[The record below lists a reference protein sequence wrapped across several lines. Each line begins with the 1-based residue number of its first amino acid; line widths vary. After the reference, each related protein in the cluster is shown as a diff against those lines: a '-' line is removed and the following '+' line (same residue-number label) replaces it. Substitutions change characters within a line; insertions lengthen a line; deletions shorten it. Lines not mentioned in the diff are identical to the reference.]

1 MSKPHIKFD
10 HSKPLLSETLS
21 FTILLSMLWILFS
34 FKEFPCKPND
44 PLHPLDCLNLS
55 WADFNTTIAII
66 GPAVTAQLALTI
78 ASFAPDETCN
88 TAVREHLSRMRDTA
102 GYIAFG
108 LWGLQASLALICLLD
123 ATSNPERSS
132 GPPLVTIFLLTLT
145 LFLTVVIADTRGQK
159 EWEMEF
165 ERLRRQFRYRRRDL
179 ARTHKLR
186 PQGERWAAASAL
198 REFLSL
204 FGLTCLVPFGLTTVW
219 LKLAYSPP
227 LSMSEILI
235 TAGLAMSGTSIL
247 LIFCTAFSQLSII
260 SILTL
265 PHLTVL
271 RWAPGTAVTLLWA
284 FSSGANLLI
293 DDRLIAKIVF
303 GQWTASSIIL
313 GLLLTVGLSCRKG
326 PFRWAWH
333 QKYASLYKECKS
345 LNEEIIRMK
354 GMLHSDQYRKTH
366 PREEETGTV
375 IPETSDEKSR
385 DAKPKT
391 ESKIA
396 LYTVISF
403 LILFTLKKLA
413 KLDDHGFKTTNLKK
427 HLLGTQRENKSS
439 RHPKKAGKHFLKAI
453 HKLHTDR

>member
-10 HSKPLLSETLS
+10 HSKPPLSETLS

-44 PLHPLDCLNLS
+44 PLRPLDCLNLS

-108 LWGLQASLALICLLD
+108 LWGLQTSLALICLLD

-132 GPPLVTIFLLTLT
+132 GPPLVTIFLLMLT

-235 TAGLAMSGTSIL
+235 IAALATSGTSIL

-260 SILTL
+260 LIIAL
-265 PHLTVL
+265 PRLTVL
-271 RWAPGTAVTLLWA
+271 HWAPGTAVTLLWA

-293 DDRLIAKIVF
+293 DDRLIIKIIF
-303 GQWTASSIIL
+303 GQWTASSMIL
-313 GLLLTVGLSCRKG
+313 GLLLTVALSCRKG

-333 QKYASLYKECKS
+333 QRYASLDKECKS
-345 LNEEIIRMK
+345 LKEEIIRMK
-354 GMLHSDQYRKTH
+354 GMLHSDQCRKTR
-366 PREEETGTV
+366 PREEATGNK
-375 IPETSDEKSR
+375 IPEASNARGQDVEPR
-385 DAKPKT
+385 T

-396 LYTVISF
+396 LFYTIISL
-403 LILFTLKKLA
+403 LILLTLEILPKLA
-413 KLDDHGFKTTNLKK
+413 TRGFKTTNLKK
-427 HLLGTQRENKSS
+427 PPRDSEGN
-439 RHPKKAGKHFLKAI
+439 
-453 HKLHTDR
+453 